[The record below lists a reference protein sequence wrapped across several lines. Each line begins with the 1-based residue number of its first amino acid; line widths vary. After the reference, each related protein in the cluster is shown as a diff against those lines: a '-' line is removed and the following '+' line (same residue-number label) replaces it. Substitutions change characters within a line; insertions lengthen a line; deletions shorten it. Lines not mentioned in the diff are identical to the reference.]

1 MYEAGSAGR
10 PLSQNYMNSLDCEL
24 VPLLHSGSL
33 PGGLV
38 LELLFHILD
47 H

>member
-1 MYEAGSAGR
+1 MYEAGSGGSA
-10 PLSQNYMNSLDCEL
+10 LSQNYMNSLDREL

-33 PGGLV
+33 PPNLV